1 MLNLRQTFSL
11 LGLSA
16 LLTAVILGLSALLT
30 AVIMVWHAPSAP
42 PPAPEMSLD
51 IAQDTAVS
59 HSETPA
65 ITELPI
71 PPAEAIIAAPTNP
84 ISQEDISAP
93 ETWISPPLNEL
104 SNSLYDF
111 IENEDI
117 RYVSTEDVP
126 FDESQRQA
134 ILELAQSGQMVMFD
148 NSDSA
153 YLDSYG
159 LTESQVVSE
168 FFGTAAAGD
177 VILATGVTHP
187 QGGIHYLVLPLE
199 QGDTEDTQWL
209 SDIQRAVMLLKAQQQ
224 EITTPSLDG

>member
-1 MLNLRQTFSL
+1 MLNLRQTLSL

-16 LLTAVILGLSALLT
+16 LITAAMILWRPLTS
-30 AVIMVWHAPSAP
+30 P
-42 PPAPEMSLD
+42 PPSPATSLEVAQYEM
-51 IAQDTAVS
+51 VS
-59 HSETPA
+59 RSDTPA
-65 ITELPI
+65 AHELPI
-71 PPAEAIIAAPTNP
+71 PPAEPMTAAPTAQ
-84 ISQEDISAP
+84 ISQAATSEP

-126 FDESQRQA
+126 FDDSQRQA
-134 ILELAQSGQMVMFD
+134 ILELAQSGQVLMFD
-148 NSDSA
+148 NSDST

-177 VILATGVTHP
+177 VILATGVAHP

-209 SDIQRAVMLLKAQQQ
+209 SDIQRAVALLKAQQQ